1 VNAIVTLSDEYPGDD
16 AWQKFLA
23 TFLPVW
29 DRWQD
34 KQIYTAS
41 LGDAEI
47 AAVLTAA
54 MGQDSIAWFTR
65 ACGALDGKSPTEI
78 LDHEANGIRIIRSLL
93 MRMPF

>member
-1 VNAIVTLSDEYPGDD
+1 VNAIETLCDEYPGDE
-16 AWQKFLA
+16 AWQKFLT
-23 TFLPVW
+23 TFRLAW
-29 DRWQD
+29 HHWQD

-54 MGQDSIAWFTR
+54 MGQESIVWFTR
-65 ACGALDGKSPTEI
+65 ACGALDGKSPNEV
-78 LDHEANGIRIIRSLL
+78 LDHEANGLRIIRSLL